1 MKKFDCLR
9 TKSEENQLK
18 PIHVILYTLL
28 TLFLVFIIFVFV
40 MFLLFKGL
48 SKTKPSVA
56 KNSTLVIS
64 LSGDIPEYVPMS
76 DFPVATKKNVS
87 MKVIMDDIKK
97 AKVDDRI
104 KGILLRINTTFMG
117 WAKIDELRNELN
129 DFKKSGKYVV
139 AYLGSFVGEKEYYL
153 SLAADSIFSVP
164 SGFLEMNGLVI
175 ESIHLPGMLE
185 KIGVTVDYFAFGKY
199 KSHSGETFGRKKHT
213 RPVLQMLNDILDWE
227 YKHLVKGIA
236 DRLGKSEQEIKA
248 TIDRGYFNAEKFQEL
263 GWIDGLRYE
272 DQIEDMLKKLNGI
285 KAGKKLKKISAQ
297 RYGEIPLVSLGLNKG
312 KKRIALIY
320 SQGLIQEGKDS
331 FSPLTMGTTA
341 GTDPIIQSIRRAVRS
356 RSVKAIVFRVDSP
369 GGSGLGCDLVWREI
383 LKAKEKKPVIVSM
396 SDYAA
401 SGGYWVSM
409 GASAIVAQPSTMTGS
424 IGIWSVFPNVS
435 GLYKKLG
442 LNESNV
448 KRGAHADMFMGF
460 KHLTDYEKKLYRD
473 NLYQSY
479 VSFVTKAAESRG
491 MTFEQMEPLAQGR
504 TWMGEK
510 AKELGLI
517 DELGGLDKAIEIA
530 REKAGID
537 STEKVKVVVYSVKKP
552 WFEKIFPSAVLS
564 FFRISRDKLDLQ
576 RVYQSLQEIKRPLLW
591 PLLPYQIILH

>member
-1 MKKFDCLR
+1 M
-9 TKSEENQLK
+9 K

-28 TLFLVFIIFVFV
+28 TLFLVFVIFVFV
-40 MFLLFKGL
+40 MFLIFKGL
-48 SKTKPSVA
+48 SHTKPSVA

-64 LSGDIPEYVPMS
+64 LSGDIPEYVPAS
-76 DFPVATKKNVS
+76 EFPVAMRKNIS
-87 MKVIMDDIKK
+87 MKVIMDDIEK

-104 KGILLRINTTFMG
+104 KGILLRVNTTFMG
-117 WAKIDELRNELN
+117 WAKIDELRDNLN
-129 DFKKSGKYVV
+129 DFKSSGKYVI

-153 SLAADSIFSVP
+153 ALAADSIFAVP
-164 SGFLEMNGLVI
+164 QSFMEMNGLII

-185 KIGVTVDYFAFGKY
+185 KIGITVDYFAFGKY
-199 KSHSGETFGRKKHT
+199 KSHSGESFGRKKHT
-213 RPVLQMLNDILDWE
+213 QPVLQMLNDILDWE
-227 YKHLVKGIA
+227 YAHLVRGIA
-236 DRLGKSEQEIKA
+236 NRLGKSEQEIKA

-263 GWIDGLRYE
+263 GWINGLRYE
-272 DQIEDMLKKLNGI
+272 DQIEDMLKNLNGI
-285 KAGKKLKKISAQ
+285 KIDKKLKKISAQ
-297 RYGEIPLVSLGLNKG
+297 RYAEIPLTSLGLNKG

-320 SQGLIQEGKDS
+320 SQGLIQEGGDT
-331 FSPLTMGTTA
+331 FSPLTMGMTA
-341 GTDPIIQSIRRAVRS
+341 GTDPMIQSIRRAVRS

-383 LKAKEKKPVIVSM
+383 QKAKEKKPVIVSM

-424 IGIWSVFPNVS
+424 IGIWSIFPNVS

-460 KHLTDYEKKLYRD
+460 KHLTDYERKLYRD

-479 VSFVTKAAESRG
+479 VDFVTKAAESRG
-491 MTFEQMEPLAQGR
+491 MTFEQMEPIAQGR

-510 AKELGLI
+510 AKELGLV
-517 DELGGLDKAIEIA
+517 DELGGLDKAIEVA

-537 STEKVKVVVYSVKKP
+537 STEKVKIVVYAIKKP
-552 WFEKIFPSAVLS
+552 WFEKIFPSAVLA
-564 FFRISRDKLDLQ
+564 FFRNSKDKLNLQ
-576 RVYQSLQEIKRPLLW
+576 SIYESLQKIRRPLLW